1 MLLSRKMFGSLL
13 AFLIGCLI
21 LTGIAELTLRVIYPQ
36 WGDFSVNR
44 FVQTEYVPD
53 YGVVYTGRP
62 GFDGYFA
69 QNNGDFRVHIRIN
82 NAGLRNDEPVTVAD
96 KRVWLL
102 GDSMTFG
109 WGVEREEMYSS
120 QLNSMLPIQTYNV
133 ASPGTDVCG
142 YEALTKRMPN
152 DVKPAGVIVGLILEN
167 DILSYDCQAK
177 PMEIGRYEDWTP
189 SLAWL
194 KVVLTSHSALYNF
207 LSVSVKRVDVLRE
220 GLITIG
226 AIKREHAYRS
236 LPSEEQVRKNI
247 ESTANELQN
256 LRNLYDLKTPFLIAV
271 IPSRFEIIN
280 GDQAFKSLRVEILAA
295 LKVRGLPTLDLFPAF
310 NQYPLLD
317 THFAHDG
324 HWSPRGHQL
333 AAETIST
340 AFIKQLP

>member
-1 MLLSRKMFGSLL
+1 MFGSLL